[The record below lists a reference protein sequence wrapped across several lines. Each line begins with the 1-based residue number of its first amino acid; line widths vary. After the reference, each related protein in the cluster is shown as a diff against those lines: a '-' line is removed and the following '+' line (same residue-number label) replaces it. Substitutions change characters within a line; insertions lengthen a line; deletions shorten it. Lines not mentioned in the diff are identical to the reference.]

1 MIFYLYTMS
10 RKDKPVMKEKQVHVC
25 LELGWEWGLT
35 ANRYEKLYWGEENVL
50 KLDVVVV
57 AQLNKLSKN
66 P

>member
-1 MIFYLYTMS
+1 
-10 RKDKPVMKEKQVHVC
+10 MKEKQVHVC